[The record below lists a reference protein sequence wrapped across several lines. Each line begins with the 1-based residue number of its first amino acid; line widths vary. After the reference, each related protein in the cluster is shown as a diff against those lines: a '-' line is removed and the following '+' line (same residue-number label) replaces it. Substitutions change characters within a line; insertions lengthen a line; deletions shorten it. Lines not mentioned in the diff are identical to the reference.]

1 MTKLKELRK
10 AAGLTR
16 VQLSDRTGIPI
27 RTLEAY
33 EQGLRPLTGAGIEKI
48 MKMSNVLSVD
58 PYDLTEKKQ

>member
-16 VQLSDRTGIPI
+16 VQLFDRTGIPI

-33 EQGLRPLTGAGIEKI
+33 EQGLRPLTRAKLPTVLRICGALNCRPE
-48 MKMSNVLSVD
+48 
-58 PYDLTEKKQ
+58 DLID